1 MRAFDK
7 RFDSRVL
14 AWVLTP
20 FRITTARRYE
30 NRTKLYIII
39 IVNEIFYLLDTHSK
53 LQTLRRC
60 DFEVFY
66 ISSFHRLQQYAKRT
80 GNDSKLSARSLCMLA
95 VCIDANHC
103 NEVAIFHTLSSHL
116 YKAHLSSWGT
126 NFGGLFCKNSTS
138 PISFFSR
145 AT

>member
-1 MRAFDK
+1 MK
-7 RFDSRVL
+7 PHEV
-14 AWVLTP
+14 
-20 FRITTARRYE
+20 IYH
-30 NRTKLYIII
+30 IM
-39 IVNEIFYLLDTHSK
+39 NEIFYLRDTHSK

-60 DFEVFY
+60 DFEAFY
-66 ISSFHRLQQYAKRT
+66 ISSFDRLQQYAKRT
-80 GNDSKLSARSLCMLA
+80 GNETKREILVHAG
-95 VCIDANHC
+95 VCIDANNC
-103 NEVAIFHTLSSHL
+103 DEVAIFHTLSSHL